1 MVKDLNDKSQSEPSQ
16 TARAASSWDSVKFP
30 GAANEAQLKQSFLV
44 LNHWAL
50 ALQEWE
56 KRIRAM
62 CGIMEAR
69 YDLSP
74 GQFDSVVASV
84 RANKHSKDEIRM
96 ALHATGST
104 AGDAVGA
111 SDAVGHPPDP
121 PFQEPIT

>member
-62 CGIMEAR
+62 CGIMEATLN
-69 YDLSP
+69 LSE
-74 GQFDSVVASV
+74 GQFESVLMSIKDE
-84 RANKHSKDEIRM
+84 KHSKEDIRS
-96 ALHATGST
+96 AINAGS
-104 AGDAVGA
+104 GGGGVVGA
-111 SDAVGHPPDP
+111 VDVAGHPPDP
-121 PFQEPIT
+121 PFLEPFT